1 MAECRCREI
10 GPRRAQVAT
19 LQRTQHATR
28 RFHKLRSP
36 GNEGPD
42 PGSVRHPAHLD
53 QRPYWKRAHRDWRI
67 WVALVAMLAAITIYI
82 LSEDLAFLP
91 HG

>member
-1 MAECRCREI
+1 MDTTGHTMPLNASTNY
-10 GPRRAQVAT
+10 G
-19 LQRTQHATR
+19 H
-28 RFHKLRSP
+28 P

-42 PGSVRHPAHLD
+42 PGSIRHPAPID
-53 QRPYWKRAHRDWRI
+53 QRPYWKRAHRDWRV
-67 WVALVAMLAAITIYI
+67 WVALVAMLTAITIYI